1 MSKQSPQS
9 SHLEKKSVYS
19 DKEAEYPVKQ
29 ENPQTAE
36 SNVLPAHF
44 EERAAEFEAPT
55 TESNARPAESEAL
68 HGAFDQGTVHEN
80 IMSLARPMLLAQ
92 LVGVLYNLVDR
103 MFIGHLP
110 EVSAYALTGI
120 GVVFPLITMSN
131 AFANWSGQGGATLFS
146 IARGEGDQ
154 RRAQLIQGNACFL
167 QLLFS
172 LGLMVTLSIFEA
184 PLLNFCGVSSQTYE
198 FAADYLRIYL
208 LGTPFQL
215 ISLGMNPFISAQG
228 FGRTA
233 MFSVM
238 IGALS
243 NLILDPLFIFGFGL
257 GIRGAALATVL
268 SQLASG
274 LWTLSFLM
282 GKRALLKLENW
293 GIRPHATHCRE
304 ILQIGFAN
312 FVFQATTSTTQ
323 AVSNSVLLS
332 AGGDL
337 HVAIMTV
344 IASLRQIFS
353 LPTQAMTNAAKPVL
367 SFNYGAKKYPRVI
380 ECIFWMLR
388 RTGFINLTA
397 GLLLCLF
404 PAPFMR
410 LFTASPVI
418 IAEGVLPMRLYFC
431 CFFFM
436 SLQTSGQS
444 TFTALG
450 LAKEA
455 TFFSLL
461 RKIILLLPLTI
472 FLPRFPFLGVQG
484 VYFAESLSQLI
495 GGTACFATMWWRAGK
510 RLQQG
515 IDLRS

>member
-1 MSKQSPQS
+1 MSKQKTQTEYSP
-9 SHLEKKSVYS
+9 
-19 DKEAEYPVKQ
+19 KE
-29 ENPQTAE
+29 ENPLTTELEPETA
-36 SNVLPAHF
+36 
-44 EERAAEFEAPT
+44 
-55 TESNARPAESEAL
+55 ESNARPAEGENL

-154 RRAQLIQGNACFL
+154 RRAQLIQGNAYFL

-184 PLLNFCGVSSQTYE
+184 PLLNFCGVSPQTYE

-208 LGTPFQL
+208 WGTPFQL

-274 LWTLSFLM
+274 IWTLSFLM

-293 GIRPHATHCRE
+293 SIRPYATHCRE

-332 AGGDL
+332 TGGDL

-367 SFNYGAKKYPRVI
+367 SFNYGAKKYDRV
-380 ECIFWMLR
+380 R
-388 RTGFINLTA
+388 QTYRYSATA
-397 GLLLCLF
+397 C
-404 PAPFMR
+404 
-410 LFTASPVI
+410 TI
-418 IAEGVLPMRLYFC
+418 I
-431 CFFFM
+431 
-436 SLQTSGQS
+436 
-444 TFTALG
+444 
-450 LAKEA
+450 A
-455 TFFSLL
+455 TFFFLCFQIFPHQIISMFGGGSDLYFKFAENYLRIFMLLTFANGIQPMSSGFFTSIGKAVLGIIMSLT
-461 RKIILLLPLTI
+461 RQVIFLLPLIII
-472 FLPRFPFLGVQG
+472 FPMF
-484 VYFAESLSQLI
+484 
-495 GGTACFATMWWRAGK
+495 M
-510 RLQQG
+510 G
-515 IDLRS
+515 IDGVMYAGPIADAAAFVLAVVFARRELGKMKKA